1 MASAHPSSR
10 EEEIRGQ
17 KDRATRNS
25 VTRLCEGPL
34 EKENKHTK
42 RSLMQRRPKKKT
54 GNKVRKQSNL
64 QQWQKAVNSLSN
76 LKPLHTTRHSFF
88 PTDPKCSLRQF
99 STLDGGTPLQNFLI

>member
-10 EEEIRGQ
+10 EEKIRGQ

-34 EKENKHTK
+34 EEENKHTK

-54 GNKVRKQSNL
+54 GNKIRNQSNL
-64 QQWQKAVNSLSN
+64 QLWQKAVNSLSN
-76 LKPLHTTRHSFF
+76 L
-88 PTDPKCSLRQF
+88 
-99 STLDGGTPLQNFLI
+99 

>member
-10 EEEIRGQ
+10 EEKIRGQ

-42 RSLMQRRPKKKT
+42 RSLMQRRPKKKQEIKYENNRISSC
-54 GNKVRKQSNL
+54 GK
-64 QQWQKAVNSLSN
+64 
-76 LKPLHTTRHSFF
+76 KP
-88 PTDPKCSLRQF
+88 
-99 STLDGGTPLQNFLI
+99 